1 MEELEQRSVRQET
14 TMVDNSQELKDM
26 LEEVTRRLDQLS
38 IPRSESKTIIKN
50 NVERVVTKG
59 KDHSNDITSLR
70 SHMDSELE
78 RLEAKM
84 NSNHEAL
91 MKELANSSFF
101 DELLKELER

>member
-1 MEELEQRSVRQET
+1 
-14 TMVDNSQELKDM
+14 MVS
-26 LEEVTRRLDQLS
+26 
-38 IPRSESKTIIKN
+38 
-50 NVERVVTKG
+50 KG

-101 DELLKELER
+101 DDLLKELER

>member
-1 MEELEQRSVRQET
+1 M
-14 TMVDNSQELKDM
+14 
-26 LEEVTRRLDQLS
+26 
-38 IPRSESKTIIKN
+38 
-50 NVERVVTKG
+50 ERVVHKG

-70 SHMDSELE
+70 SYMDSELA

-101 DELLKELER
+101 DDLLKELERRLMDSNANMASSNKSLTHRIIKLEKLYLQHT